1 MNFLKEKFMNFFSLN
16 FMNRVIHQQRY
27 FFLAIPLCLGLC
39 MTVFMPAHA
48 QNNWPEKPIRFIV
61 PYTPGGGTDA
71 VTRHIAEKITQDTQW
86 SFLIDNKPGAG
97 GNIGLDLLAKA
108 KPDGL
113 TLGMGQTSNLAINP
127 AAMGKMPFDASK
139 DFVPVALVAEVPMV
153 MVVRADSTWK
163 NLDDMI
169 KAARAKPESVKQA
182 LAGTGTVGHLAGEM
196 LSKKANFKVLSV
208 PYKGAAPALTDLLGG
223 QTDYMFATP
232 QSVLGMLQGGKLK
245 ALAVT
250 SAQRLKVLPSVPTVA
265 EQGFKGFEA
274 VDWKMVVA
282 PANTPLP
289 ILKRLNAAAE
299 KALNTPAFSAQM
311 AAEGST
317 PLGGSLEKIAAYLKS
332 EQAEWGDLIRE
343 AGIKFD

>member
-1 MNFLKEKFMNFFSLN
+1 MTDRHKVLHNSAATIARRRCFSLS
-16 FMNRVIHQQRY
+16 
-27 FFLAIPLCLGLC
+27 LLLGLSWS
-39 MTVFMPAHA
+39 MVTDANA
-48 QNNWPEKPIRFIV
+48 QTIQNNYPDKPIRFIV
-61 PYTPGGGTDA
+61 PYTPGGGTDT
-71 VTRHIAEKITQDTQW
+71 VTRQLTEKITQETQW
-86 SFLIDNKPGAG
+86 AFLIDNKPGAG
-97 GNIGLDLLAKA
+97 GNIGIDLVAKA
-108 KPDGL
+108 KPDGF
-113 TLGMGQTSNLAINP
+113 TIGMGQTSNLAINP
-127 AAMGKMPFDASK
+127 AAMGKLPFDASK
-139 DFVPVALVAEVPMV
+139 DLVPVALVAEVPMV
-153 MVVRADSTWK
+153 MVVRADAAWK

-169 KAARAKPESVKQA
+169 KAAKAKPESIKQA

-208 PYKGAAPALTDLLGG
+208 PYKGAAPAITDLLGG

-250 SAQRLKVLPSVPTVA
+250 SSQRLKVLPNVPTVA
-265 EQGFKGFEA
+265 EQGYKGFEA

-299 KALNTPAFSAQM
+299 KVLSTPGFSAQM

-332 EQAEWGDLIRE
+332 EQTEWGDVIRE